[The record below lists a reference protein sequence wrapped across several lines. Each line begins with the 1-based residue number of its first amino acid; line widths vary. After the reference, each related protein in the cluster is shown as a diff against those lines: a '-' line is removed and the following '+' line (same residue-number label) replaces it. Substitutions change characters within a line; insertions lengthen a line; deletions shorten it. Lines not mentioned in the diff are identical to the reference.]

1 MLITGHEKTELAD
14 IEDDYINSLDTI
26 PDTVKDKL
34 KKDVIFAREK
44 KRMNLWLA
52 LAFPTSTIKR

>member
-44 KRMNLWLA
+44 KRMNLWLD